1 MVDKFIEQV
10 RGLLR
15 EGGVAETNLDRI
27 WRDIGEER
35 RDANTAKRRKLEA
48 LLGRE
53 PDQADEAMIEQLVAD
68 GEALGELAMNEIAA
82 DHPQGGELLTAKALR
97 EVASSS
103 GFFASLHDMVR
114 LAPDTKISRAGE
126 VAAWWVGAEVARALR
141 NQEKLGTEPIS
152 NDLLA
157 KLAGTQDEA
166 LTAKTPGPA
175 ISFALDNGDAESRVV
190 LRSKWETGRR
200 FELARLLGDRIMAP
214 AGGRLFPA
222 TRAHTYRQKM
232 QRSFA
237 AELLSPFE
245 SVDDMLSGDYSMENQ
260 QDVAEHFHV
269 SELTIRTLLV
279 NHRRLEREDLD
290 EDFEV
295 AAA

>member
-1 MVDKFIEQV
+1 MDKFIEQV

-15 EGGVAETNLDRI
+15 EGRVAETNLDRI
-27 WRDIGEER
+27 WKNIGEER
-35 RDANTAKRRKLEA
+35 GDANTAKRRKLEA

-53 PDQADEAMIEQLVAD
+53 PDQADEAMIAELVAD
-68 GEALGELAMNEIAA
+68 GETLGELAMNEIAA
-82 DHPQGGELLTAKALR
+82 DNPLGGELLTAKALR
-97 EVASSS
+97 EVASTS
-103 GFFASLHDMVR
+103 GFDASPHESASL
-114 LAPDTKISRAGE
+114 APHTKLPRVGE
-126 VAAWWVGAEVARALR
+126 VAAWRIGAEVAKALR

-152 NDLLA
+152 NDALA
-157 KLAGTQDEA
+157 KLAGTQSQT
-166 LTAKTPGPA
+166 LTATTPGPA
-175 ISFALDNGDAESRVV
+175 ISFVLDNGDSKSRVV

-200 FELARLLGDRIMAP
+200 FELARLLGDRIMGP

-245 SVDDMLSGDYSMENQ
+245 SVDHMLSGDYSMENQ

-290 EDFEV
+290 EDFDV
-295 AAA
+295 PAT